1 VENGSI
7 ARGHRL
13 LARRRRLL
21 VCSPGKHV
29 SDGQGDR
36 MDVLAIQAIGPNL
49 SADARAALA
58 EADVIIGVD
67 VAGQREF
74 TVFGTPELE
83 DSGSV
88 KKPVALRT
96 VRVFLDC
103 AAGDLDELLALVQII
118 KGLKLPGSVK

>member
-1 VENGSI
+1 ME
-7 ARGHRL
+7 
-13 LARRRRLL
+13 
-21 VCSPGKHV
+21 
-29 SDGQGDR
+29 
-36 MDVLAIQAIGPNL
+36 VLAIRAIRPNL

-67 VAGQREF
+67 VVGQREF

-96 VRVFLDC
+96 VRVFLDD
-103 AAGDLDELLALVQII
+103 AAADLEELIAMMQVA
-118 KGLKLPGSVK
+118 KGLKLPRPAK